1 MVSIFSIAG
10 STLLVCRVSGH
21 IYSISFAAF
30 IGSEISLLPIPF
42 PSGRSVGHCTAWSS
56 SSSCPPPPPRSSS
69 WKDLSISHFSPSRA
83 AAAAGHRVPL
93 LIATLQSRSALSLP
107 SLRLSFRSFEA
118 PHFSCLMSR
127 SRPLALRLPVSQC
140 RGKRGAMR
148 DGEWRTVRPTPKNDF
163 GCPPDKG
170 EGGERPFGIRAP
182 LLSPSKG
189 DKRVE
194 FQIII

>member
-1 MVSIFSIAG
+1 MVKTVLALKLSP
-10 STLLVCRVSGH
+10 
-21 IYSISFAAF
+21 

-93 LIATLQSRSALSLP
+93 LIATLQSRSALSL
-107 SLRLSFRSFEA
+107 RLSFRSFEA

-140 RGKRGAMR
+140 RGKRSNERRRM
-148 DGEWRTVRPTPKNDF
+148 ENRPTDTEERLRLPTGQGGGRGETLWN
-163 GCPPDKG
+163 KG
-170 EGGERPFGIRAP
+170 AAAIAI
-182 LLSPSKG
+182 KG
-189 DKRVE
+189 R
-194 FQIII
+194 